1 MTLDEAII
9 RFKNK
14 AIARRTK
21 AEHSLVERAIA
32 INRCAEEYEQLV
44 SWLEE
49 LKVYRESNGISENV
63 YRIGYKF
70 GYNRALVDLTINNDC
85 TGTTLNGT
93 TEVK

>member
-1 MTLDEAII
+1 MTLDEAIM

-21 AEHSLVERAIA
+21 AKHILVERAIA
-32 INRCAEEYEQLV
+32 INKCAEEYEQLV
-44 SWLEE
+44 HWLEE
-49 LKVYRESNGISENV
+49 LKAYRESNGISEDV
-63 YRIGYKF
+63 YRMGYKF
-70 GYNRALVDLTINNDC
+70 GYNKTVSDLTINNDC